1 MTARAPVSSSA
12 RSVWPPIVL
21 LGIGAG
27 CISAL
32 QPLLLDLLRQAGKLD
47 VAAMGLAATAEA
59 AGMAIATTLAA
70 LRLPLAGLRS
80 KALLALAAMIVANAG
95 TMLAGGGAIVALR
108 FLNGAGSGLLLWV
121 LVGMLSHSAAP
132 ARIFAIYVTA
142 QSILALCL
150 SQAISGLI
158 APAFGHGGA
167 YGLLV
172 ALNLAMLLAVPR
184 MVDGFD
190 SAGAAGR
197 RLPGLRAGIVLLAM
211 TAFLAGVM
219 SLWVYLLPVL
229 ADAGFAPEV
238 AGLAVPVGIASQIA
252 GGLLAALLA
261 PRIGALLAWAFGIL
275 VAIAAIY
282 LMTKG
287 GSAPLMLLGTGLF
300 GFVWIFVPP
309 FQMPAV
315 LGVDPSGHGAML
327 VGTAQLSGT
336 VIGPLAAAPM
346 VARYGVF
353 TAWHLAIGWLVVSLL
368 LLAAARIGII
378 QMRESASA

>member
-1 MTARAPVSSSA
+1 MTASDSA
-12 RSVWPPIVL
+12 VASTRPAWPPIVV

-70 LRLPLAGLRS
+70 LRLPLAGLRG
-80 KALLALAAMIVANAG
+80 KALLAIIAMIIANGG
-95 TMLAGGGAIVALR
+95 TMLAGGEVIVALR

-121 LVGMLSHSAAP
+121 LIGMLSHSAGP
-132 ARIFAIYVTA
+132 ARIFAIYVTS
-142 QSILALCL
+142 QSIVALAL
-150 SQAISGLI
+150 SQAISALI
-158 APAFGHGGA
+158 APSFGHVGA

-172 ALNLAMLLAVPR
+172 ALNFALLLAVPR
-184 MVDGFD
+184 MVNGFD
-190 SAGAAGR
+190 AGHTDSRGF
-197 RLPGLRAGIVLLAM
+197 PGFRALLVLLAM
-211 TAFLAGVM
+211 TAFLAGIM

-229 ADAGFAPEV
+229 ADAGFSADT
-238 AGLAVPVGIASQIA
+238 AGLAVPIGIASQIA
-252 GGLLAALLA
+252 GGLLAGVLA
-261 PRIGALLAWAFGIL
+261 PRIGPVLAWALGIA
-275 VAIAAIY
+275 VAIAAVF

-287 GSAPLMLLGTGLF
+287 GAMPLMLLGAGLF

-309 FQMPAV
+309 FHMPAV
-315 LGVDPSGHGAML
+315 LGVDPTGRGAML

-346 VARYGVF
+346 VARHGVF
-353 TAWHLAIGWLVVSLL
+353 TAWHLAIAWLLLSLL
-368 LLAAARIGII
+368 LLALARLGRKI
-378 QMRESASA
+378 